1 MSGVRRKEIVV
12 EVRSEED
19 LRRAVEAGAD
29 AVFGDV
35 GPQESGAKVYN
46 PKSVR
51 VFRVRDQGDV
61 ESMVRTIERGTEAV
75 LVEPEDLRII
85 ALENVI
91 AALQGRDVVLLARAR
106 SLQEVEDL
114 AFVLER
120 GVDGIVVPPDLLPE
134 LRYVRELIET
144 PRKVELRPARVK
156 DVVGLGLGERACV
169 DTNSLLK
176 RGEGLLV
183 GNMARMLFL
192 VHNESV
198 GSKMTPPRPFRVNA
212 GSVQCYVLG
221 PSGRTY
227 YLSELR
233 SGSRV
238 LIVSTDGS
246 TRIVSVGRVKVE
258 RRPLVNVV
266 AEVDGVVGSVALQ
279 KAETIR
285 LVSPKGEILDV
296 TSLSQGDEVL
306 VKVSA
311 TGHARHMGIAVEEFI
326 EEV

>member
-1 MSGVRRKEIVV
+1 
-12 EVRSEED
+12 
-19 LRRAVEAGAD
+19 
-29 AVFGDV
+29 
-35 GPQESGAKVYN
+35 
-46 PKSVR
+46 
-51 VFRVRDQGDV
+51 
-61 ESMVRTIERGTEAV
+61 
-75 LVEPEDLRII
+75 
-85 ALENVI
+85 VI
-91 AALQGRDVVLLARAR
+91 AALQGRNVTLLARAR
-106 SLQEVEDL
+106 NLQEVEDL
-114 AFVLER
+114 AHVLER
-120 GVDGIVVPPDLLPE
+120 GVDGIVIAPDLLPE
-134 LRYVRELIET
+134 LKYVRDLIDT
-144 PRKVELRPARVK
+144 PKRLELRPARVK
-156 DVVGLGLGERACV
+156 DVVGLGPGERACV
-169 DTNSLLK
+169 DTNSLL
-176 RGEGLLV
+176 RVGEGLLV

-192 VHNESV
+192 VHNESI

-221 PSGRTY
+221 PGGRTN

-238 LIVSTDGS
+238 LIVSVDGS

-285 LVSPKGEILDV
+285 LVSPKGEVLDV

-306 VKVSA
+306 VRLSS
-311 TGHARHMGIAVEEFI
+311 GSGRHMGIAVEEFI

>member
-1 MSGVRRKEIVV
+1 MSGVRRKEIIV
-12 EVRSEED
+12 EVKNEEE
-19 LRRAVEAGAD
+19 LRRAIKAGAD
-29 AVFGDV
+29 AVLGDV
-35 GPQESGAKVYN
+35 KPQDGGAKVYSPN
-46 PKSVR
+46 SVR
-51 VFRVRDQGDV
+51 VFRIRDQNDV
-61 ESMVRTIERGTEAV
+61 ESLARSIDQGTNAV

-91 AALQGRDVVLLARAR
+91 AALQGRNVMLLARAR
-106 SLQEVEDL
+106 NLQEVEDI
-114 AFVLER
+114 AYVLER
-120 GVDGIVVPPDLLPE
+120 GVDGVVIAPDLLPE
-134 LRYVRELIET
+134 LRYVRDLIET
-144 PRKVELRPARVK
+144 PKRLELRPARVK
-156 DVVGLGLGERACV
+156 EVVGLGPGERACV
-169 DTNSLLK
+169 DTNSLL
-176 RGEGLLV
+176 RLGEGLLV

-221 PSGRTY
+221 PSGRTN

-238 LIVSTDGS
+238 LIVSADGS

-285 LVSPKGEILDV
+285 LVSPKGEVLDV

-306 VKVSA
+306 VRLSS
-311 TGHARHMGIAVEEFI
+311 GSGRHMGIAVEEFI

>member
-1 MSGVRRKEIVV
+1 LA
-12 EVRSEED
+12 RSI
-19 LRRAVEAGAD
+19 
-29 AVFGDV
+29 
-35 GPQESGAKVYN
+35 
-46 PKSVR
+46 
-51 VFRVRDQGDV
+51 DQGV
-61 ESMVRTIERGTEAV
+61 NAV

-91 AALQGRDVVLLARAR
+91 AALQGRNVTLLARAR
-106 SLQEVEDL
+106 NLQEVEDL
-114 AFVLER
+114 AYVLER
-120 GVDGIVVPPDLLPE
+120 GVDGIVITPDLLPE
-134 LRYVRELIET
+134 LRYVRDLIDT
-144 PRKVELRPARVK
+144 PKRLELRPARVK
-156 DVVGLGLGERACV
+156 EVVGLGPGERACV
-169 DTNSLLK
+169 DTNSLL
-176 RGEGLLV
+176 RVGEGLLV

-192 VHNESV
+192 VHNESI

-221 PSGRTY
+221 PGGRTN

-238 LIVSTDGS
+238 LIVSVDGS

-285 LVSPKGEILDV
+285 LVSPKGEVLDV

-306 VKVSA
+306 VRLSA
-311 TGHARHMGIAVEEFI
+311 GSGRHMGIAVEEFI

>member
-1 MSGVRRKEIVV
+1 MSDARRKEIIV
-12 EVRSEED
+12 EVRNED
-19 LRRAVEAGAD
+19 ELRRAIEAGAD
-29 AVFGDV
+29 AVLGDV
-35 GPQESGAKVYN
+35 KPQEGGAKVYR
-46 PKSVR
+46 PSAVR
-51 VFRVRDQGDV
+51 VFRIRDQGDV
-61 ESMVRTIERGTEAV
+61 ESLVRSVGQGTDAV

-91 AALQGRDVVLLARAR
+91 AALQGRNVTLLARAR
-106 SLQEVEDL
+106 NLQEVEDL
-114 AFVLER
+114 AYVLER
-120 GVDGIVVPPDLLPE
+120 GVDGIVITPDLLPE
-134 LRYVRELIET
+134 LKYVRDLIDT
-144 PRKVELRPARVK
+144 PKRLELRPARVK
-156 DVVGLGLGERACV
+156 DVVGLGPGERACV
-169 DTNSLLK
+169 DTNSLL
-176 RGEGLLV
+176 RVGEGLLV

-192 VHNESV
+192 VHNESI

-221 PSGRTY
+221 PGGRTN

-238 LIVSTDGS
+238 LIVSADGS

-285 LVSPKGEILDV
+285 LVSPKGEVLDV

-306 VKVSA
+306 VRLSS
-311 TGHARHMGIAVEEFI
+311 GSGRHMGIAVEEFI